1 MGMWPLV
8 ECSCHTILVGGT
20 NRAIFKK
27 KVWWGGKRNVEV
39 LGMVGRGDVLDMIK
53 IQYIYMYETDKE

>member
-1 MGMWPLV
+1 MSHSTG
-8 ECSCHTILVGGT
+8 ILVGGT